1 MAVQGYF
8 RRVGGEKKRKMG
20 IITTQPQ
27 NHKAAYRTVDAEQR
41 SNSLKTNPTT
51 IFKKLFQ

>member
-20 IITTQPQ
+20 IIATQPQ